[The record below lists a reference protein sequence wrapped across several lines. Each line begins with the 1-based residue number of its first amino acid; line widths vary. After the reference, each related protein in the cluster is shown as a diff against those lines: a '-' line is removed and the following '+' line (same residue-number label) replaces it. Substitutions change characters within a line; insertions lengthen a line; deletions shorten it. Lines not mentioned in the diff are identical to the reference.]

1 MSTQDI
7 ASLIKSFNQFR
18 ANSRDADTKF
28 NGNTHQLMK
37 VKFVESFLSLKFL
50 KDLQKHFGKKGTDAG
65 EIIKALGKPDQ
76 MAPQIPEITRDEILK
91 KSDSEAADA
100 KMPGGIMPPLAPGP
114 FMGTS
119 ISDSG
124 SSDSYYL
131 VYEWRG
137 KHDYM
142 YFKVNAQTEKVI
154 SSDWYH
160 ALD

>member
-28 NGNTHQLMK
+28 NGNTHQLM
-37 VKFVESFLSLKFL
+37 